1 MKTLMI
7 AGLMTAMAGVA
18 AAEVVQKPSP
28 LSVTDTMDRLEA
40 QVTDA
45 GATVFARVNHTEGA
59 MKVDMTLRDEEL
71 LIFGNPR
78 LGTPAMQDD
87 PLAGL
92 ALPLRVLVYD
102 GGDGT
107 IVAYE
112 TVGTLF
118 DGLAIPADAAYRDQI
133 AGALDKLTDA
143 ATSD

>member
-7 AGLMTAMAGVA
+7 AGLMTAMAGAA

-78 LGTPAMQDD
+78 LGTQAMQDD

-92 ALPLRVLVYD
+92 VLPLRVLVYD
-102 GGDGT
+102 GGNGT

-112 TVGTLF
+112 TVDTLF

-143 ATSD
+143 ATAD